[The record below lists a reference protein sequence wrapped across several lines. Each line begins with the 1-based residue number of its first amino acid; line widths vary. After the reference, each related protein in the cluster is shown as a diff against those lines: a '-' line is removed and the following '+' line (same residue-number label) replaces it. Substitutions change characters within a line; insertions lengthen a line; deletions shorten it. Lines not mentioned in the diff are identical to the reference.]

1 MNCPNCHAWMGDD
14 ELFCGNCGARI
25 TTPAAPP
32 PAAARP
38 VTTRRGPSCLG
49 VLGAA
54 FLVLVLAAAVAVAY
68 MFLQGQPPQ
77 LAQLTQLLQP
87 AAPTAAVA
95 QAQPPAPTLAPPPA
109 AQPTVAP
116 PTAAPPTAVP
126 PTAAPPTAAPAG
138 DLGVPVP
145 AGWRLVLSETF
156 DDNRNNWPEGTG
168 DTEWVQNRLLF
179 MGARY
184 RWIASSHQ
192 AFEWYV
198 WPDGMAAVSDFYAS
212 VEARQMS
219 GTDDA
224 DYGLAFRISED
235 GTYYRFVV
243 EETGQYYLTRLVD
256 WVETPLRSWRPSDAV
271 RTGEFNRITVIGQ
284 GEHLACYINDRL
296 VAEVDD
302 ATIPSGRVALD
313 IGFDAVGAVAT
324 VDYDNFVLYT
334 P

>member
-14 ELFCGNCGARI
+14 ELFCGNCGARV
-25 TTPAAPP
+25 TAPAAPP
-32 PAAARP
+32 PVAARP
-38 VTTRRGPSCLG
+38 VAARRGPSCLG
-49 VLGAA
+49 ILGAVFLTLVLGAGIG
-54 FLVLVLAAAVAVAY
+54 VGY

-87 AAPTAAVA
+87 AAPTAVVA
-95 QAQPPAPTLAPPPA
+95 QAQPPAPTLAPPPG

-116 PTAAPPTAVP
+116 PIAAPPTAVP

-145 AGWRLVLSETF
+145 AGWRLVLSEPF
-156 DDNRNNWPEGTG
+156 DYNGNGWPYGTR
-168 DTEWVQNRLLF
+168 DTDVVQNRWLF
-179 MGARY
+179 MDDGY
-184 RWIASSHQ
+184 RWVASAHQ

-198 WPDGMAAVSDFYAS
+198 WPDKMPAVSDFYAS
-212 VEARQMS
+212 VEAHQVS

-256 WVETPLRSWRPSDAV
+256 WAETPLRSWRSSSAV
-271 RTGEFNRITVIGQ
+271 RSGEINRITVIGQ
-284 GEHLACYINDRL
+284 GKHFACYVNEQL

-302 ATIPSGRVALD
+302 DTILSGRVALD